1 MTAVLGIDAAWTA
14 TQPSGVALI
23 ENSGSVWRLI
33 AVAASYLN
41 FVDGGERPISEQG
54 RPSPSVMDL
63 GTMLNAAASMIGGGG
78 VDLVAVDMPLART
91 AIIARRSADDAVSRA
106 YGARKCGTHTPS
118 AIRPGPISDALREA
132 CEASG
137 YPLLTK
143 GISTP
148 GLIEVYPHPAL
159 VELTSA
165 TERLPYKISKTRS
178 YWRSETPMNRR
189 IRLLEQWTAIIAA
202 LENEI
207 AGVNVMLPI
216 PQHTAA
222 TWELKA
228 FEDALD
234 AAICAWVG
242 ICALEDRAIPYGDDD
257 AAIWIPVA
265 KANVGSPGS

>member
-1 MTAVLGIDAAWTA
+1 M
-14 TQPSGVALI
+14 I

-41 FVDGGERPISEQG
+41 FIDGSERPISEQS
-54 RPSPSVMDL
+54 RPSPSIMDL
-63 GTMLNAAASMIGGGG
+63 GTILNAASSMIGCSG

-132 CEASG
+132 CEASS

-143 GISTP
+143 AISTP

-165 TERLPYKISKTRS
+165 IERLPYKVSKTRS
-178 YWRSETPMNRR
+178 YWRTETPANRR
-189 IRLLEQWTAIIAA
+189 CRLLEQWVAIITA
-202 LENEI
+202 LESEI
-207 AGVNVMLPI
+207 AGVSAMLPV

-234 AAICAWVG
+234 AVICAWVG
-242 ICALEDRAIPYGDDD
+242 ICALEGRAIPYGDDD

-265 KANVGSPGS
+265 NENVG

>member
-14 TQPSGVALI
+14 TQPSGVALV
-23 ENSGSVWRLI
+23 ENSGSFWRLV

-41 FVDGGERPISEQG
+41 FTNGGERPINEQD
-54 RPSPSVMDL
+54 RPFPSVIDL
-63 GTMLNAAASMIGGGG
+63 RTTLDAGASKIGGSI
-78 VDLVAVDMPLART
+78 DLIAIDMPLART
-91 AIIARRSADDAVSRA
+91 AIIARRNADNAVSRA

-118 AIRPGPISDALREA
+118 AIRPGSISDAIREA
-132 CEASG
+132 CEASC

-143 GISTP
+143 AISTP

-159 VELTSA
+159 VELTGA
-165 TERLPYKISKTRS
+165 IERLPYKVAKSRS

-189 IRLLEQWTAIIAA
+189 IRLLDQWTTIVSA
-202 LENEI
+202 LEKEV
-207 AGVNVMLPI
+207 AGVSAMFPV

-234 AAICAWVG
+234 AVICAWVG
-242 ICALEDRAIPYGDDD
+242 ICVLENRAIPYGDDD

-265 KANVGSPGS
+265 NENVG